1 MENTFHISANDF
13 EIIQNVGEGGFGRVF
28 KVELKQ
34 AILYMGIKKDTCRID
49 CMKVIRKSRVSEY

>member
-13 EIIQNVGEGGFGRVF
+13 EIIQYVGEGGFGRVF
-28 KVELKQ
+28 KVETKQ
-34 AILYMGIKKDTCRID
+34 AIHNKVRKKDTGRIY